1 MIPSWVLSGRR
12 GRRRGQGVKQVSKG
26 VTNQVAQVTDSG
38 PGEGNRGCEGPRA
51 HLEVQGSVA
60 ALRRRPG
67 LAGRLGGCRQLGE
80 FYTGGKSPDTILM
93 RVKDGKIPRMKMPHV
108 GPTVK
113 RKIVFSPENIMQQ
126 CLAFYASDG
135 M

>member
-1 MIPSWVLSGRR
+1 MIPSWVLSGRK
-12 GRRRGQGVKQVSKG
+12 GRRRGQGVKQVNKG
-26 VTNQVAQVTDSG
+26 VTNQVAQVIDSG
-38 PGEGNRGCEGPRA
+38 PGEGSKGCEGPRT

-93 RVKDGKIPRMKMPHV
+93 RV
-108 GPTVK
+108 
-113 RKIVFSPENIMQQ
+113 
-126 CLAFYASDG
+126 
-135 M
+135 